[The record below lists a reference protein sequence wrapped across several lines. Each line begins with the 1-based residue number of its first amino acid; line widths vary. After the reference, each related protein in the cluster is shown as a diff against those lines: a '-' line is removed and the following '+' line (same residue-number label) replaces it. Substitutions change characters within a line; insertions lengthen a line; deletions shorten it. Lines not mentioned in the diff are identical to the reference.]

1 MTMEVGIDLSLYAQR
16 EWSTFVA
23 PSPDI
28 LCRGVMIAQDI
39 SKVLCVTQVVITRDR
54 ETFFSEDN
62 KLTKAH
68 AMDEIFG
75 LMKLQRMSTGIS
87 GRLRTMPALRRKHE
101 QSSQYLREYRNQPD
115 N

>member
-1 MTMEVGIDLSLYAQR
+1 MTMEEGIDLPLYAQR

-28 LCRGVMIAQDI
+28 LCTGVMMAQDI
-39 SKVLCVTQVVITRDR
+39 SKVLCVTQVVTRDG
-54 ETFFSEDN
+54 ETFFSEGN

-75 LMKLQRMSTGIS
+75 LMKLQRISTGIP